1 MNQVQKSIKPFVSG
15 AEKFLNRGLDNVYIN
30 TAIKVFLALYAAL
43 AAPQLPPVV
52 AGLLDNLVVRVFFA
66 FVIVF
71 VALRDAGIAL
81 MLAVAYIV
89 TLQTVNKMN
98 LVNTDLST
106 SSNGELSWLPSAKG
120 ALEFFKG
127 ILPESFMDAI
137 AKTVSVVPT
146 VVTADKDT
154 PTGPTTT
161 GGTTGPTTTGPTT
174 TGAPTGAATGTFANF
189 N

>member
-1 MNQVQKSIKPFVSG
+1 MNQVQKSIKPLVSG

-52 AGLLDNLVVRVFFA
+52 AGLLDNLVGRALFA

-98 LVNTDLST
+98 LINSSLST
-106 SSNGELSWLPSAKG
+106 SAPGELSWLPSAKT
-120 ALEFFKG
+120 ALDFFKELFSG
-127 ILPESFMDAI
+127 KKTLETYEEKEEFSGPIKTATERFSAIL
-137 AKTVSVVPT
+137 AKLPIL
-146 VVTADKDT
+146 K
-154 PTGPTTT
+154 
-161 GGTTGPTTTGPTT
+161 
-174 TGAPTGAATGTFANF
+174 
-189 N
+189 

>member
-1 MNQVQKSIKPFVSG
+1 MNQVQKSIKPVVSG
-15 AEKFLNRGLDNVYIN
+15 AEKLLNRGLDNVYIN

-52 AGLLDNLVVRVFFA
+52 AGLLDNLVVRVLFA

-98 LVNTDLST
+98 LVNTDLSKA
-106 SSNGELSWLPSAKG
+106 SEGELSWLPSARK

-127 ILPESFMDAI
+127 LGIPDSIMDSINAAANKVGL
-137 AKTVSVVPT
+137 AKDKYVEMKKEEEEVVPEGNQT
-146 VVTADKDT
+146 SQ
-154 PTGPTTT
+154 
-161 GGTTGPTTTGPTT
+161 
-174 TGAPTGAATGTFANF
+174 FANF